1 MNKLI
6 DVCQDIVAYGR
17 ERVIG
22 NELQFLILTLAET
35 TMYAASPSEFV
46 SVILTGET
54 GGGKT
59 MVQRSVSSIFPEH
72 NIFSMTSASEK
83 GPIYSEE
90 LRFNPDIKFIQF
102 AEYQKLPKSVLE
114 FIKSLSGDDDTF
126 VYEVTIG
133 AERRTERIEHRK
145 FPYNITYAQVEIDPE
160 LKSRVMVIPVVEN
173 CEINRCV
180 AALKLGV
187 KQLVYNDIEYN
198 TIVDTGMNDR
208 LKSTIASMNQVDLEV
223 EIPFPM
229 ALVDM
234 VNHSKSESKRHAGLI
249 SALIKAS
256 ARLNWSNRVINNEG
270 LIIASAQDVA
280 NILCMFE
287 LLRATTMGA
296 DLIDMTM
303 YEKLMKTPRLSE
315 EGLIRFLQNKGLAE
329 LTKTEI
335 GRRLGKLYDE
345 NYITREN
352 TTTGFLYSSNT
363 HKQELKL
370 KVDWNDIYKYDKSS
384 IVNVITNESFDN
396 ICAFGRYIESEYYPD
411 DMNGSTEKIETI
423 SFNSNPESNNKISD
437 EEVGLRESI
446 IEYLR
451 SSDGTSNDIMI
462 ELHDIGESSEG
473 IYAQDAHGYFEI
485 TQLIGQMTDEQIL
498 EYNDTTHKYKLN
510 ELME

>member
-1 MNKLI
+1 MNESI

-22 NELQFLILTLAET
+22 NELQFLILTLAQT
-35 TMYAASPSEFV
+35 TMYAANPSDFV
-46 SVILTGET
+46 SVIVVGET

-59 MVQRSVSSIFPEH
+59 MVQRSVSSLFPEE
-72 NIFSMTSASEK
+72 NIFSITSSSEK

-102 AEYQKLPKSVLE
+102 AEYQKLPKPVLE

-126 VYEVTIG
+126 VYEVTVG

-187 KQLVYNDIEYN
+187 KTLVYDGIEYS
-198 TIVDTGMNDR
+198 TIEDTEMNDS
-208 LKSTIASMNQVDLEV
+208 LKSTIASMNSVDLDV

-296 DLIDMTM
+296 DLIDMTI

-370 KVDWNDIYKYDKSS
+370 KVDWNNIYEFDNSS
-384 IVNVITNESFDN
+384 IVNVLTNESFDN
-396 ICAFGRYIESEYYPD
+396 ICAFGRYIESEYYPGD
-411 DMNGSTEKIETI
+411 IDCSTGKVETL
-423 SFNSNPESNNKISD
+423 SVSGKSEPSESISD
-437 EEVGLRESI
+437 SEAITREAIVMFARNSPGTSQEI
-446 IEYLR
+446 LAGIQPEDE
-451 SSDGTSNDIMI
+451 SDG
-462 ELHDIGESSEG
+462 GA
-473 IYAQDAHGYFEI
+473 YATQEYGYFEVM
-485 TQLIGQMTDEQIL
+485 QLIEQMCTEDIL

>member
-1 MNKLI
+1 MNE
-6 DVCQDIVAYGR
+6 DVCQDIIAYGR

-22 NELQFLILTLAET
+22 NEIQFLIITLAET
-35 TMYAASPSEFV
+35 TMYATDPTDYV
-46 SVILTGET
+46 SMIITGET
-54 GGGKT
+54 SGGKT
-59 MVQRSVSSIFPEH
+59 HLQRHVASLFPEH
-72 NIFSMTSASEK
+72 NIYKVTGSSDK
-83 GPIYSEE
+83 GPIYSKE
-90 LRFNPDIKFIQF
+90 LREDNEIKFIQF
-102 AEYQKLPKSVLE
+102 AEYQKLPKPVLE
-114 FIKSLSGDDDTF
+114 FIKSLSGDDDVFSYT
-126 VYEVTIG
+126 VTVNGNDSDTITHKKY
-133 AERRTERIEHRK
+133 A
-145 FPYNITYAQVEIDPE
+145 YNITYAQVEIDPE

-187 KQLVYNDIEYN
+187 KTLVYDGIEYS
-198 TIVDTGMNDR
+198 TIVDAEMNDS
-208 LKSTIASMNQVDLEV
+208 LKSTIASMNQVDLDV

-296 DLIDMTM
+296 DLIDMTI

-370 KVDWNDIYKYDKSS
+370 KVDWNNIYEFDNSS
-384 IVNVITNESFDN
+384 IVNVLTNESFEN
-396 ICAFGRYIESEYYPD
+396 ICAFGRYIESEYYPSD
-411 DMNGSTEKIETI
+411 LDCSNERIETI
-423 SFNSNPESNNKISD
+423 SVNSTGQSDEQISD
-437 EEVGLRESI
+437 NEVMTRESI
-446 IEYLR
+446 IMYIR
-451 SSDGTSNDIMI
+451 DNPSSSQEIMSGIQPEDESN
-462 ELHDIGESSEG
+462 GG
-473 IYAQDAHGYFEI
+473 AYAPQGHGYFEVM
-485 TQLIGQMTDEQIL
+485 QLIEQMCTEDIL